1 MKNAKW
7 IKRLNMITQIFV
19 IVVVGVSFISKMDYT
34 QQQVL
39 NRVLNDMELKLNPA
53 RVREA
58 DEIRAIVLDGSKYTL
73 GELVHSTMSDVTYE
87 YDPSEDGNSYA
98 MIKGNITFHDVPV
111 RANLKYKEVEEGRYE
126 LYALTLNDV
135 PQMGLFY
142 EGLIAKMEEN
152 CDVKFGY
159 RSPEEDVQE
168 DTAMVSAIGEKTQ
181 SVESIERKVYANA
194 PVNVLG
200 ERNTPDQREVRE
212 EETEMQDYLLPYSDI
227 DYLTDEDLQMI
238 YETGDRDLVRLII
251 NEMYARHGFVFK
263 KAKNRDYFMSQS
275 WYHPV
280 EGLTDE
286 YIKTQ
291 LFNEYEKANLKALLE
306 VEEMLK

>member
-58 DEIRAIVLDGSKYTL
+58 DEIKSIVLDGSKYTL

-87 YDPSEDGNSYA
+87 YDPAKDGNTYA
-98 MIKGNITFHDVPV
+98 TIKGNITFHDVPV
-111 RANLKYKEVEEGRYE
+111 RADLKYKEVEEGRYE
-126 LYALTLNDV
+126 LHALTLNDV

-159 RSPEEDVQE
+159 QSLEEDDVRDDATTASKPEE
-168 DTAMVSAIGEKTQ
+168 
-181 SVESIERKVYANA
+181 VETCMIESTERKVYANA

-200 ERNTPDQREVRE
+200 VMNTETQRKTQEEDQG
-212 EETEMQDYLLPYSDI
+212 TQDYLLPYLDT

-238 YETGDRDLVRLII
+238 VETGDRELVRLII

-306 VEEMLK
+306 V